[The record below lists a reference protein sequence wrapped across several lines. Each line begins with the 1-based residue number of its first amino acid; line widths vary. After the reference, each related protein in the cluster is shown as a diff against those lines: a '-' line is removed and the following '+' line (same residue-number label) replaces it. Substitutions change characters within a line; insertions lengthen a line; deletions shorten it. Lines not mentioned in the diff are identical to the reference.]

1 MNRLY
6 SFVLPAYKAKFLGE
20 AIDSILAQTYTNFEL
35 IIVNDASPE
44 DLESIVK
51 LYDDPRIQ
59 YYTNKVNVGGK
70 DLIAQ
75 WNYSITYAKGEY
87 LILASD
93 DDIYEVEYLEKMD
106 KLVCKYPYVHVFRPR
121 VQLIDS
127 NGEVIGVEGYLN
139 EYSTTLEFLY
149 AWVNNWTGSG
159 VPFYIFRRD
168 ALINKGGFAQYPL
181 AWFADDATVLRMSD
195 TGIVTLNEVLF
206 SFRWSGLSITSKPN
220 QYSTLKEKIN
230 ATNLFFLEGF
240 NYISNYKEIDEYT
253 KYLKKH
259 LLQSF
264 PRFMLENKIIGQ
276 LSSAKWIDV
285 WRSMSFVSKLQF
297 VNKRYLLKWFIRFSC
312 CRLLGR

>member
-93 DDIYEVEYLEKMD
+93 DDIYGGQNNVEHMKFPIKKFDGKYYIEVYL
-106 KLVCKYPYVHVFRPR
+106 PAR
-121 VQLIDS
+121 
-127 NGEVIGVEGYLN
+127 
-139 EYSTTLEFLY
+139 T
-149 AWVNNWTGSG
+149 A
-159 VPFYIFRRD
+159 
-168 ALINKGGFAQYPL
+168 
-181 AWFADDATVLRMSD
+181 
-195 TGIVTLNEVLF
+195 IV
-206 SFRWSGLSITSKPN
+206 
-220 QYSTLKEKIN
+220 LKEGRIRK
-230 ATNLFFLEGF
+230 
-240 NYISNYKEIDEYT
+240 
-253 KYLKKH
+253 
-259 LLQSF
+259 
-264 PRFMLENKIIGQ
+264 
-276 LSSAKWIDV
+276 
-285 WRSMSFVSKLQF
+285 SK
-297 VNKRYLLKWFIRFSC
+297 
-312 CRLLGR
+312 